1 MTGLIRWALT
11 VLIMAALISF
21 TLLNSQDVTISWFP
35 VLAQLTLPLSFLVLC
50 VFAFGFII
58 GGFMVWLD
66 GAPRRKELRE
76 LRRYKKQQEKLAAE
90 ANKPLEPIEVSDVPA
105 PDLLRY

>member
-1 MTGLIRWALT
+1 MSGLFRWALT
-11 VLIMAALISF
+11 VFILAALISF
-21 TLLNSQDVTISWFP
+21 TLLNPDTVTISWFP
-35 VLAQLTLPLSFLVLC
+35 VFAQLKLPISLLVLI
-50 VFAFGFII
+50 VFAVGFIV

-66 GAPRRKELRE
+66 GAPRRKEVRE

-90 ANKPLEPIEVSDVPA
+90 AAKPLEPLEVSDVPA